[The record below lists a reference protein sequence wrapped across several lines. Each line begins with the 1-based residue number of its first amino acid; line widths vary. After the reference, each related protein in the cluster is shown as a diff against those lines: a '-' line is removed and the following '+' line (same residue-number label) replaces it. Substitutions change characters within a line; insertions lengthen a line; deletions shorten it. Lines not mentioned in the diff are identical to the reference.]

1 MLAFIVMPLLLALL
15 ISLLLE
21 APVARLAALY
31 GSRKLAA
38 GVVFGGVGAVAL
50 LGLGFVV
57 SRLFAEAEHLLKY
70 LAEARELGLLGAF
83 PLDWEAA
90 LAEHGV
96 ALLAAATDVLRATPE
111 MLFSLLVTLF
121 AAYYLLAEP
130 DLPIKAL
137 CLFAP
142 GRLHARIRAVYGRA
156 LAAFAAYLRAQ
167 VAVLLQT
174 FVLAL
179 LGLKLLGVDFVL
191 LFGVLVAL
199 LDILPMI
206 GPGALLLPWA
216 GLAFLHGDGGLAL
229 GLAALLLVII
239 IGRQLLEP
247 RIVGAGLGL
256 HPLAALL
263 AGFVGLS
270 VLGAAGLLLGP
281 VVASLLYFIYS
292 EK

>member
-31 GSRKLAA
+31 GSRRLAA
-38 GVVFGGVGAVAL
+38 GVVFGSVGAGAL
-50 LGLGFVV
+50 LALGLGV
-57 SRLFAEAEHLLKY
+57 SRLFAEAEHLLVY
-70 LAEARELGLLGAF
+70 LAEARNLGLPGSVS
-83 PLDWEAA
+83 LDLETA

-96 ALLAAATDVLRATPE
+96 ALLAAATNVLRATPE
-111 MLFSLLVTLF
+111 MLFSLLVMLF

-130 DLPIKAL
+130 DLPVKAL

-142 GRLHARIRAVYGRA
+142 VRLHMRIRAVYGRA

-174 FVLAL
+174 FVISLV
-179 LGLKLLGVDFVL
+179 GLRLLGVDFVL
-191 LFGVLVAL
+191 LFAVLVAL

-216 GLAFLHGDGGLAL
+216 VLACLHGDGGLAL
-229 GLAALLLVII
+229 GLAALLLFII

-256 HPLAALL
+256 HPLAALV

-270 VLGAAGLLLGP
+270 VLGAVGLLLGP
-281 VVASLLYFIYS
+281 VVASLVYFIYS

>member
-50 LGLGFVV
+50 LALGLVV

-70 LAEARELGLLGAF
+70 LAEAQELGVLGAF
-83 PLDWEAA
+83 PLDWEAC

-142 GRLHARIRAVYGRA
+142 SRLHGRIRAVYGRA

-174 FVLAL
+174 FVLTL
-179 LGLKLLGVDFVL
+179 LGLRLLGVDFVL
-191 LFGVLVAL
+191 LFGVLVAM

-216 GLAFLHGDGGLAL
+216 GLACLHGDGGLAL
-229 GLAALLLVII
+229 GLVALLLVII

-270 VLGAAGLLLGP
+270 VLGAVGLLLGP
-281 VVASLLYFIYS
+281 VVASLVYFIYS